1 MKAIILS
8 LTLILGITAA
18 NHGKPII
25 KIYSL
30 EEPALTEEA
39 YVNDIPFNTWEIAV
53 EAIFDGDEMQLKEE
67 PYVDDIPFDTKKV
80 ACRAMLDQMMESRGE
95 VNIDDIPFSTEKI
108 YCEHIAAI
116 LMEKFRNESP
126 VDDLPDESRL
136 LFLNI
141 SRLYLAFLVK

>member
-67 PYVDDIPFDTKKV
+67 PYVDDIPF
-80 ACRAMLDQMMESRGE
+80 
-95 VNIDDIPFSTEKI
+95 STEKI

-116 LMEKFRNESP
+116 LTEKFRNESP
-126 VDDLPDESRL
+126 VYDLPDDSRL
-136 LFLNI
+136 LFINI